1 LNAVAFQLLDDGYIS
16 FRHGARRGSRLVP
29 VSRKFRLGAD
39 AWIRRF
45 DYEGVFPAT
54 ITFSRLNPLLA
65 LPFDFDVIEEGA
77 AAAIQVLD
85 PARSIFV
92 PDSSCN

>member
-1 LNAVAFQLLDDGYIS
+1 LDDGYIS
-16 FRHGARRGSRLVP
+16 FRPALVGQADSSRFPGKFVWALMRGS
-29 VSRKFRLGAD
+29 G
-39 AWIRRF
+39 RF
-45 DYEGVFPAT
+45 DYEGGIPGNDH
-54 ITFSRLNPLLA
+54 ISRLNPLLA

-92 PDSSCN
+92 PDSFRAT